1 MNNPTQSLSSDF
13 HLPRR
18 SFTVSFSLM
27 VYALKSPKGEG
38 TQNVTAYAA
47 SAKFSFAFNLI
58 PPFLRYA
65 RSIGV
70 PLLTNSCSR
79 NQFIPLTA
87 QCTEGS
93 PKRQQFC
100 QSKTTVLFPFTIT
113 LSSKTSFRAFERTD
127 FSTSRPARAIS
138 SAFIV

>member
-18 SFTVSFSLM
+18 SFTVSCSLI
-27 VYALKSPKGEG
+27 VYALKSPEGEG
-38 TQNVTAYAA
+38 PQNVTAYAA

-79 NQFIPLTA
+79 NQFIPPH
-87 QCTEGS
+87 S
-93 PKRQQFC
+93 PMYK
-100 QSKTTVLFPFTIT
+100 SKPEASTVLSVKNYC
-113 LSSKTSFRAFERTD
+113 L
-127 FSTSRPARAIS
+127 IS
-138 SAFIV
+138 VHHYFVIKNQL